1 MKEKKLT
8 TSNIGQNTN
17 EFKWIQAPNTDMYI
31 LFLSLSLTLLY
42 WCLAV
47 LFCFE
52 NLCATF
58 IRLGCDMFHTI
69 RNICSHLSHFF
80 FLLNSRCFALL
91 IVNFRYPTR
100 WLGQF
105 SRKLVFFCIEIR
117 NINRMFMKT
126 CRQSNQWII
135 WALGFF
141 TCWIH
146 LHEKKKW
153 DIVIQCYNES
163 DHQNDRTITATML
176 Q

>member
-31 LFLSLSLTLLY
+31 LFLSISLTLLF

-69 RNICSHLSHFF
+69 RNICSHLSHIFFSFEFSMFRSPHRQFPISDSLIRTIFGETRF
-80 FLLNSRCFALL
+80 FLHWNSEHKSNVYEDMQTIQSMNCLSPWFFHLLNTLAR
-91 IVNFRYPTR
+91 
-100 WLGQF
+100 
-105 SRKLVFFCIEIR
+105 
-117 NINRMFMKT
+117 
-126 CRQSNQWII
+126 
-135 WALGFF
+135 
-141 TCWIH
+141 
-146 LHEKKKW
+146 EKK
-153 DIVIQCYNES
+153 NE
-163 DHQNDRTITATML
+163 IL
-176 Q
+176 